1 MLLQT
6 LARAASAHASVVA
19 VEVGYDALPGAVDG
33 DDDIVELL
41 DCLLTVAQGLLF
53 DNTGLGRGWRCAGG
67 WPCFETT
74 CFSTCFYWQEKTEF
88 SAKKTGFGHV
98 FGLCFSEVLNMYF
111 SAINQKTTSLTVTP
125 SGRGRGTKKQPGRN
139 SATSRCRSSRMAG
152 GSSIHRRC
160 PTSRATKSPQAAALV
175 GGGAGALSRPRPRAS
190 ESPGGG
196 DSDRAPGSE
205 SRGLDRGVA

>member
-160 PTSRATKSPQAAALV
+160 PTSRATKSPPGGCS
-175 GGGAGALSRPRPRAS
+175 GGGGGRAHCRDPGPGHQNPR
-190 ESPGGG
+190 GGG
-196 DSDRAPGSE
+196 ILIAPPDQNPG
-205 SRGLDRGVA
+205 D